1 MRAIFQSP
9 FAPAA
14 LVICISQRRRERDIL
29 LSYKQPALDV
39 SKQFAMNR

>member
-14 LVICISQRRRERDIL
+14 LVICLSQRWREKDIL
-29 LSYKQPALDV
+29 LDYKQPALDV
-39 SKQFAMNR
+39 SKQFAMNT